1 MNRTLTRNHTAAL
14 VEELAATLKEQVELQ
29 TSLQAVL
36 REKLEAMR
44 RVDTTAIYAA
54 ARREGELLTAAAALD
69 DRRKLAAGRLAAAL
83 NLRGDDDRTP
93 RLRALAET
101 LDPAT
106 GRRLAHLGEQLAQAM
121 LKVAEA
127 NRVVDLV
134 CRAMMTH
141 FRNLFAVMTQDGEAT
156 PTYSA
161 DGGIGPAVGAR
172 VLDAVG

>member
-1 MNRTLTRNHTAAL
+1 MSRTSAQNPVAPL
-14 VEELAATLKEQVELQ
+14 VEELAATLQEQIDLQ
-29 TSLQAVL
+29 ASLHAVL

-54 ARREGELLTAAAALD
+54 ARREGEVLTAAAALD
-69 DRRKLAAGRLAAAL
+69 DRRKMAAGRLAAAL

-93 RLRALAET
+93 RLRVLAEA
-101 LDPAT
+101 LEPAAR
-106 GRRLAHLGEQLAQAM
+106 RRLGDLGEQLARAM
-121 LKVAEA
+121 QKVAEA
-127 NRVVDLV
+127 NRVADLV
-134 CRAMMTH
+134 CRAMMAH

-161 DGGIGPAVGAR
+161 DGAIGPAAGAR